1 MCELWSLNTRLN
13 YSQKDFIY
21 TINDIYSQYSLK
33 SKLKKKEHQ
42 LSVSLKKLIKYHYV
56 RNISLF
62 TFFLQLVKESSQLF
76 FNTFL

>member
-62 TFFLQLVKESSQLF
+62 TFFLTDQRE
-76 FNTFL
+76 FLIIF